1 MKLLSFTS
9 ALVNKILS
17 HLVFMVIVIGFTMM
31 DNLLNIFLSRGDWFS
46 GKIQINKKKIDFS
59 KTKRGKQWNKKE
71 LN

>member
-46 GKIQINKKKIDFS
+46 GKIQINKNIDFS
-59 KTKRGKQWNKKE
+59 KTKRDKQWNKKE

>member
-46 GKIQINKKKIDFS
+46 GRIEINKKMDFS